1 VLSELALYRQSQM
14 QRVRAG
20 YVPQSATP
28 PRAIDVGNIAV
39 LPDDGTLVTAMNFF
53 DLDFWQI
60 TLQPEAAGYRISAGA
75 GALDT
80 EAVSRGIL
88 LNPPPA
94 GNPQNIG
101 DDGTREVAIGFPF
114 LFYGT
119 SYERVFINSD
129 GNLTFQSGDTAT
141 SPRNLSRLLAGPP
154 RIAPYLA
161 DLDPSVAGQ
170 LSYFSSPTRFVVTW
184 NQVPDWVSS
193 GVGPRETFQVILT
206 PGGTVQFTYSSINGR
221 PMTVVGISP
230 GGVTETPNLVDLNG
244 TDAGAL
250 LSGAVAEIFT
260 VNTQLDL
267 AAVGRAF
274 YQTHE
279 DAYEFLAIFTTFDFD
294 LGGAFAFEIN
304 VSNRVTGLGGAFGAA
319 VFDFSNQFG
328 SSRLESV
335 LNMGNLSRY
344 PADPAAAFF
353 RGVDS
358 SLSIL
363 AHEAGHRFLA
373 YATYRDPEGSA
384 NSTGLLGR
392 QLAHWSFLFNS
403 DASVVE
409 GNRIR
414 DNGNGTFTTVGAVE
428 HYSDVDQYL
437 MGLRAPEEVGGTFV
451 VKDQSSISPSQS
463 PALNQSFTGRRAD
476 VALDQ
481 IIASSGPRN
490 PTSVVAPKRFNF
502 AFVLVIPRGAAP
514 PSERV
519 AQLERLRQAFEPYF
533 ARATS
538 FRGTASTALT
548 RGLRIRPNP
557 LGMFIGTQREGTIE
571 LLAATGSGVN
581 VNLSNSNPGAIAVPS
596 SVFVPAGAASA
607 TFPMAAV
614 GPGRAVIEA
623 SAPGFETSAAV
634 VQVAP
639 PQDANN
645 LSLSIVEGNNQS
657 GPPGT
662 ALPRPLRVTLR
673 DSNQIPYPGLRI
685 EFAVAQGSA
694 TLSPTGMDTDA
705 QGDASVAVRLGE
717 TAGLVTIAAR
727 VPGTTLLVTF
737 SVFALGA
744 AQIAPGGV
752 FNAASFAPGAAMISP
767 GSILAIFGA
776 NFSGTTT
783 SAQALPLP
791 TTLANAQVS
800 IGGILAPLFY
810 VSPTQINAQVPWE
823 LTAPSL
829 VPVTVSNGSSISQ
842 VTIALEAV
850 GPGVF
855 TRDSSG
861 QGPGAIHHTSSPLP
875 VSAEL
880 PAVPGEFVQI
890 YGTGL
895 GRVSPLPASGQA
907 VLPPLL
913 AVTQVPVTVTMNGVA
928 AQVSFAGLA
937 PGFVGLYQVN
947 ARVPEISVGGAA
959 VVLTVNGVS
968 SSPVTMRVGVR

>member
-1 VLSELALYRQSQM
+1 
-14 QRVRAG
+14 
-20 YVPQSATP
+20 
-28 PRAIDVGNIAV
+28 
-39 LPDDGTLVTAMNFF
+39 
-53 DLDFWQI
+53 
-60 TLQPEAAGYRISAGA
+60 
-75 GALDT
+75 
-80 EAVSRGIL
+80 
-88 LNPPPA
+88 
-94 GNPQNIG
+94 
-101 DDGTREVAIGFPF
+101 
-114 LFYGT
+114 
-119 SYERVFINSD
+119 
-129 GNLTFQSGDTAT
+129 
-141 SPRNLSRLLAGPP
+141 
-154 RIAPYLA
+154 
-161 DLDPSVAGQ
+161 
-170 LSYFSSPTRFVVTW
+170 
-184 NQVPDWVSS
+184 
-193 GVGPRETFQVILT
+193 
-206 PGGTVQFTYSSINGR
+206 
-221 PMTVVGISP
+221 
-230 GGVTETPNLVDLNG
+230 
-244 TDAGAL
+244 
-250 LSGAVAEIFT
+250 
-260 VNTQLDL
+260 
-267 AAVGRAF
+267 
-274 YQTHE
+274 
-279 DAYEFLAIFTTFDFD
+279 
-294 LGGAFAFEIN
+294 
-304 VSNRVTGLGGAFGAA
+304 
-319 VFDFSNQFG
+319 
-328 SSRLESV
+328 
-335 LNMGNLSRY
+335 
-344 PADPAAAFF
+344 
-353 RGVDS
+353 
-358 SLSIL
+358 
-363 AHEAGHRFLA
+363 
-373 YATYRDPEGSA
+373 
-384 NSTGLLGR
+384 
-392 QLAHWSFLFNS
+392 
-403 DASVVE
+403 
-409 GNRIR
+409 
-414 DNGNGTFTTVGAVE
+414 
-428 HYSDVDQYL
+428 
-437 MGLRAPEEVGGTFV
+437 
-451 VKDQSSISPSQS
+451 
-463 PALNQSFTGRRAD
+463 
-476 VALDQ
+476 
-481 IIASSGPRN
+481 
-490 PTSVVAPKRFNF
+490 
-502 AFVLVIPRGAAP
+502 
-514 PSERV
+514 
-519 AQLERLRQAFEPYF
+519 
-533 ARATS
+533 
-538 FRGTASTALT
+538 
-548 RGLRIRPNP
+548 
-557 LGMFIGTQREGTIE
+557 
-571 LLAATGSGVN
+571 
-581 VNLSNSNPGAIAVPS
+581 
-596 SVFVPAGAASA
+596 
-607 TFPMAAV
+607 MAAV